1 MKKKTVFLLFFLF
14 CSACA
19 RADYVKL
26 NEAEQKEFLS
36 SLQASLEGIKGLA
49 GKFTQERHLSLFIDP
64 LTAKGVCFF
73 EYPSKLRWEIYEP
86 YQSILI
92 YNGKGVAKFDADE
105 KGMLRKLNLG
115 GSDILMEILAQITA
129 WMKGDFSKSGDV
141 YILSIFKGDKDNLL
155 VLTPKS
161 EEMLKNIKGI
171 ELSARKDNNHIS
183 SVTIRE
189 SKEDFIKISF
199 YDEKINP
206 EIRESVFNLDKPEG
220 SPHL

>member
-1 MKKKTVFLLFFLF
+1 MKRFFFLLFMF
-14 CSACA
+14 CIASS

-26 NEAEQKEFLS
+26 NETEQKEFLG
-36 SLQASLEGIKGLA
+36 SLQTSLEGIKGLA
-49 GKFTQERHLSLFIDP
+49 GKFTQERHLSLFADP
-64 LTAKGVCFF
+64 LIAKGVCFF

-92 YNGKGVAKFDADE
+92 YNGRGVAKFDADE

-141 YILSIFKGDKDNLL
+141 YALSVFKGEKDNLL

-161 EEMLKNIKGI
+161 EEMLKNIKAI
-171 ELSARKDNNHIS
+171 ELSTRKDNNRIS

-199 YDEKINP
+199 RDEKINP
-206 EIRESVFNLDKPEG
+206 EIPAAVFDLSKPEKA
-220 SPHL
+220 PHF

>member
-1 MKKKTVFLLFFLF
+1 MKRLFLLLF
-14 CSACA
+14 MFCIASA

-26 NEAEQKEFLS
+26 NETEQKEFLS
-36 SLQASLEGIKGLA
+36 SLQTSLEGIKRLA
-49 GKFTQERHLSLFIDP
+49 GKFTQERHLSLFTDP
-64 LTAKGVCFF
+64 LMAKGVCFF
-73 EYPSKLRWEIYEP
+73 EYPSKLRWEIYGP

-92 YNGKGVAKFDADE
+92 YNGRGVAKFDADE
-105 KGMLRKLNLG
+105 KGLLRKLNLG
-115 GSDILMEILAQITA
+115 GSDILMEILSQITA

-141 YILSIFKGDKDNLL
+141 YALSVLKGEKDNLL

-161 EEMLKNIKGI
+161 EEMLKNIKAI
-171 ELSARKDNNHIS
+171 ELSARKDTNRIS

-206 EIRESVFNLDKPEG
+206 EIPAVVFDLSKPEKA
-220 SPHL
+220 PHF